1 MLIHY
6 IYSTDDGGAVDANN
20 DFYFELFKT
29 TTRTKITS
37 KYHIYTYKKYILD
50 QSKHTTKLLC
60 FCFELYGFILQ
71 SRIFSSI

>member
-6 IYSTDDGGAVDANN
+6 IIYSTDDGGAVDANN

-37 KYHIYTYKKYILD
+37 KYHIYTYKNYVVD
-50 QSKHTTKLLC
+50 QSK
-60 FCFELYGFILQ
+60 
-71 SRIFSSI
+71 